1 MKAKNLEIEYRN
13 LVVEDIPDL
22 WDRIEGALQDR
33 QVIKET
39 TTVNANNQAV
49 ASEKSQATTEQ
60 IAEAKKSQQAKAK
73 RRNRFIIYVPVIAAA
88 AVVFIVAIPVAI
100 AMTGIGL
107 MGTKKSADFAT
118 EAPMA
123 AYDYDSDS
131 LYESEAVMEEAVCD
145 EPAEAEEDFF
155 DSKEEMKG
163 NDFSGTTNNSDTV
176 MGIKPFAPENGGDA
190 ATGGNAGAAAETADP
205 TAPENF
211 ENAEAPIVQAEDAE
225 LIESIFMVENER
237 LVIDSLTE
245 VDGKLV
251 AVGTYK
257 ATSPG
262 ITDGYG
268 VEAGRNFTAVV
279 SENSAETPVEGEG
292 YKADVYMH
300 RYSDGSVIY
309 EIVIKSRWR

>member
-39 TTVNANNQAV
+39 TTVSENAQA
-49 ASEKSQATTEQ
+49 AAGEKT
-60 IAEAKKSQQAKAK
+60 QAKRK
-73 RRNRFIIYVPVIAAA
+73 RKNRFIIYVPVIAAA
-88 AVVFIVAIPVAI
+88 AVVFIVAIPVAV

-123 AYDYDSDS
+123 AYDSDS
-131 LYESEAVMEEAVCD
+131 LYESEAVMEEAVWD

-163 NDFSGTTNNSDTV
+163 NDLSGATNNSDTV
-176 MGIKPFAPENGGDA
+176 MGIKPFAPEAGGNAETARDPESS
-190 ATGGNAGAAAETADP
+190 GNAGAAAEATEPMEPA
-205 TAPENF
+205 AK
-211 ENAEAPIVQAEDAE
+211 AEDADIVE
-225 LIESIFMVENER
+225 TIFMVENER

-245 VDGKLV
+245 TDGKLV

-262 ITDGYG
+262 ITEGYG

-279 SENSAETPVEGEG
+279 SENSIETPVEGEG

-300 RYSDGSVIY
+300 RYSDGSMIY

>member
-33 QVIKET
+33 EVIKET
-39 TTVNANNQAV
+39 TTVSENAQA
-49 ASEKSQATTEQ
+49 AAGEKT
-60 IAEAKKSQQAKAK
+60 QAKRK
-73 RRNRFIIYVPVIAAA
+73 RKNRFIIYVPVIAAA
-88 AVVFIVAIPVAI
+88 AVVFIVAIPVAV

-123 AYDYDSDS
+123 AYDSDS
-131 LYESEAVMEEAVCD
+131 LYESEAVMEEPVWD

-163 NDFSGTTNNSDTV
+163 NDLSGATNNSDTV
-176 MGIKPFAPENGGDA
+176 MGIKPFAPEA
-190 ATGGNAGAAAETADP
+190 GGNAETARDTESSGNAGVAAEATEPMEPA
-205 TAPENF
+205 TEAKAP
-211 ENAEAPIVQAEDAE
+211 AVQAGDAE
-225 LIESIFMVENER
+225 IVESIFMVENER

-251 AVGTYK
+251 AIGTYK

-262 ITDGYG
+262 ITEGYG
-268 VEAGRNFTAVV
+268 VEAGRNFTAIV
-279 SENSAETPVEGEG
+279 SENSVETPVEGEG
-292 YKADVYMH
+292 YKADVFMH
-300 RYSDGSVIY
+300 RYSDGSMIY